1 MITVIIL
8 KTNFTNIIVI
18 ILNNKVLTTSLYG
31 GEVQLMSLS
40 LTDTRFL
47 ITVMVMMVMMM
58 IVNVIIER

>member
-1 MITVIIL
+1 MI
-8 KTNFTNIIVI
+8 TNFTNIIVI

-47 ITVMVMMVMMM
+47 ITVMVMMM